1 MSCEVA
7 ARLSRE
13 EEVMRLKGEL
23 KKKGS
28 EVLKRDSELQQKESA
43 LVETKQ
49 DLEGCSYVQRRWRLP

>member
-1 MSCEVA
+1 VA

-43 LVETKQ
+43 
-49 DLEGCSYVQRRWRLP
+49 W